1 MSAVRIPSLHWFG
14 VLLLGLSACSSQSPE
29 PQKQSSVKST
39 SVPDSETKVA
49 PVAKS
54 ERLWEGKTL
63 LVHYMPWYETPQGRG
78 KWGAHWTG
86 HEKQCDPE
94 KTKEN
99 GLQDI
104 WSHYHPLIG
113 PYDSADPDAL
123 ECHLLQM
130 KLAGIDGVVA
140 DWYGP
145 VAFHDYG
152 PIHQASQALFAAC
165 EKFGMKFV
173 ACFEDRTIEVMVK
186 DGRLKTEEVPEH
198 LRKVIDWCKAEWFSK
213 PNYFKLEG
221 KPLLTNFGPIYV
233 QEKEVW
239 QQALG
244 TGPDRPSLYCLP
256 HLREKAGA
264 DGGYTWVHFEAW
276 QGNPDSATV
285 RQRLTEIYHRVS
297 SNPQQTIVSAL
308 PGFDDIYAK
317 SYGHIDFRNGDTLRE
332 SLGVCMEGP
341 WSVVQLVTWND
352 YGEGTMFEPTHEQG
366 YLALEIVQEARRK
379 ESKGSFVSTSEDL
392 RLPAQLYTLRKKAG
406 TDPAIL
412 NKISQLL
419 SDGKC
424 AEARQ
429 AMEAIQRPEAKPSA

>member
-1 MSAVRIPSLHWFG
+1 MRPWSLFLSRFAS
-14 VLLLGLSACSSQSPE
+14 VLLVGLSACSSQPSTEPKTNKADSAGPSDQTKVSPE
-29 PQKQSSVKST
+29 TDPQGEKH
-39 SVPDSETKVA
+39 
-49 PVAKS
+49 AK
-54 ERLWEGKTL
+54 GKTL
-63 LVHYMPWYETPQGRG
+63 LVHYMPWYEAPQGRG

-86 HEKQCDPE
+86 HEKQCDPN
-94 KTKEN
+94 KIKEN

-104 WSHYHPLIG
+104 WSHYHSLIG

-186 DGRLKTEEVPEH
+186 DGGLKTEEVPVH

-213 PNYFKLEG
+213 PNYFKLDG
-221 KPLLTNFGPIYV
+221 KPLLTNFGPVYV
-233 QEKEVW
+233 QEQEVW

-244 TGPDRPSLYCLP
+244 NGPDRPSLYCLP

-379 ESKGSFVSTSEDL
+379 ESGDKFSFKAEDL
-392 RLPAQLYTLRKKAG
+392 RLPARLYSLRKKAG
-406 TDPAIL
+406 ADSVNL
-412 NKISQLL
+412 DKISQLL
-419 SDGKC
+419 KEGNCGTAQSQI
-424 AEARQ
+424 ESV
-429 AMEAIQRPEAKPSA
+429 ENLKP